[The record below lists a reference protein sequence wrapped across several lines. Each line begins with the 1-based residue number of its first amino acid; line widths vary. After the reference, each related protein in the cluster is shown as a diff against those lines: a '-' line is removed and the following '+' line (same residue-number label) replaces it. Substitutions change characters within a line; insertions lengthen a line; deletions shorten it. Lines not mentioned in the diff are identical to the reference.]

1 MASKR
6 SMKKDTVEDLAK
18 KIKLEQKRISEKIN
32 KDYPDMDITDHE
44 INKFVLIIHTL
55 LKTSSNKDKFSE
67 ILAVDT
73 EDDVQ
78 DTIMLIVTKLLN
90 LLKGNF
96 DSLNLPKKVK
106 SGLKKLKSIL
116 FLISKVDGKDKDGSK
131 DGNRPEETTDATTGT
146 LKSSST

>member
-6 SMKKDTVEDLAK
+6 SMKEDTVEDLAK

-73 EDDVQ
+73 EDNVQ

>member
-1 MASKR
+1 M
-6 SMKKDTVEDLAK
+6 
-18 KIKLEQKRISEKIN
+18 
-32 KDYPDMDITDHE
+32 
-44 INKFVLIIHTL
+44 

-73 EDDVQ
+73 EDNVQ

>member
-1 MASKR
+1 
-6 SMKKDTVEDLAK
+6 MKEGTVEDLAK
-18 KIKLEQKRISEKIN
+18 KINLEQKRISEKIN

-73 EDDVQ
+73 EDNVQ

>member
-1 MASKR
+1 
-6 SMKKDTVEDLAK
+6 MKEDTVEDLAK

-67 ILAVDT
+67 ILVVDT

-90 LLKGNF
+90 LLEGNF

-131 DGNRPEETTDATTGT
+131 DGNRPEETTDATTRT